1 MKNFGEKIKAIVFS
15 SSVPLMASAPIDF
28 FKTRK
33 GMQKELVTSKE
44 SGNAVGIYSKAL
56 GDGMFLTVVEHIH
69 SDGVIT
75 FSRYDM
81 SGSILS
87 RHELTLHEIQMVC
100 PINQRY
106 RYPLLAGATRA
117 DKKAAVA

>member
-1 MKNFGEKIKAIVFS
+1 MKKFGEKIKAIMFS
-15 SSVPLMASAPIDF
+15 NSVPLMASAPIDF
-28 FKTRK
+28 VKTRK
-33 GMQKELVTSKE
+33 GMQKELVISKE

-56 GDGMFLTVVEHIH
+56 GDGMFITVVEHMH
-69 SDGVIT
+69 SDGIIT

-81 SGSILS
+81 SGAMLS

-106 RYPLLAGATRA
+106 RYPLIAGTTRA
-117 DKKAAVA
+117 DKKAAMA